1 MYGVKKKK
9 PRPVHTV
16 TKTHRKQDSRRTGK
30 NERDGRKNA
39 KLNDRSQSPIDEGQ
53 FNIHRNP

>member
-1 MYGVKKKK
+1 M
-9 PRPVHTV
+9 HTV
-16 TKTHRKQDSRRTGK
+16 TKTHREQDSRRTGT